1 MNSTKTQRQ
10 RAAYGQST
18 FRGLLF
24 FVAFFVSVLSLHA
37 QRTISGQVIDK
48 DEQEAVIQATVAL
61 LKGDSTTIVSNAVT
75 NANGQFTMT
84 APQDGSFLLRITYV
98 GYKPLWR
105 NITVNGKPVQL
116 GTLTIETDA
125 IMLKGT
131 EVVKNMARV
140 YSKGDTVIYNA
151 GAYKTPEGS
160 VVEELVKRLPGAQVS
175 DDGSITINGKQVKKI
190 KVDGKEFMTGD
201 TQTAM
206 KNLPTSIVERIKTY
220 DEKSDLS
227 RITGIDDGN
236 ETTVLDFG
244 LKAGM
249 NKGMFANIDG
259 GIGTK
264 KRYSGRAMGAVMKD
278 DLRLFTML
286 NANNVNDMGFGGG
299 GFGGRFGG
307 GGRSGLQ
314 ASKMAM
320 VNLNYEKK
328 DKLLLD
334 GSIRWNHRDGDTWS
348 RTSTENFMNKAA
360 GFSES
365 TSQNYSRSN
374 SWSAQGRIEWTPDTM
389 WNINMRPTWS
399 YNTND
404 GRSSSFSG
412 TFSQD
417 PYGFDAETRN
427 IYDMINNILPDS
439 IKVNTR
445 SNGGMN
451 YSDSKSLGTTLQINR
466 KLSNTGRNITLRATA
481 NYSDGDSQQFS
492 QSLIY
497 LYRTLTGDSTTRY
510 NVTPQKNYNYSIQAT
525 YSEPIAKATFLQ
537 FSYQFQYSYRKSE
550 RNTYDFWEA
559 NDPLRHYG
567 MIDLYPEYRQ
577 WDDIFGRL
585 GGQSYTDFLDND
597 LSRYSNYRNYTHTG
611 EVMLRFI
618 RTKYDFNIGVQIVPQ
633 KSKFHQDYL
642 GNKIDTTRTVMNWSP
657 TANLRYRIGDRGQL
671 RLEYR
676 GNSSQPS
683 MENLLEIKDDTD
695 PLNIRTGNS
704 GLKPSFT
711 QSFNLRFN
719 NFIEHRQ
726 QFINANLNFSTTSN
740 SIAQKTEYIAKT
752 GGTFSQPVNI
762 DGQWSIGGSVM
773 YNVAIDTLGYF
784 NVNTETGVN
793 YNNNVGYFYDSNSL
807 ITTKS
812 TTKSTTLRERLG
824 FSYRND
830 WFELELNGSV
840 NYNHNSNALQANSNL
855 NTWSFNYGFNT
866 TINAPWGTQFTTN
879 LGMASRR
886 GFNDS
891 AANTDE
897 LIWNAQIAQSFL
909 KGKPLSVRLE
919 FYDLLH
925 QQSNLSRTITA
936 MSRNDVE
943 YNAITSYV
951 MLRVNYRLNLFGTK
965 EARQGMR
972 MGGFGGGGGRGNRG
986 GGGFGGGGFGGG
998 RGGNR
1003 GGGGFGG
1010 PGRF

>member
-1 MNSTKTQRQ
+1 MKHLILLAVALIVT
-10 RAAYGQST
+10 AAPIK
-18 FRGLLF
+18 
-24 FVAFFVSVLSLHA
+24 A
-37 QRTISGQVIDK
+37 QRTVSGRIIDN
-48 DEQEAVIQATVAL
+48 EQKEAVIQATVAL
-61 LKGDSTTIVSNAVT
+61 LKTDSISVVAGSVSNQ
-75 NANGQFTMT
+75 NGQFQLT
-84 APQDGSFLLRITYV
+84 APQDGRYLVRVTYV
-98 GYKPLWR
+98 GYKTLWR
-105 NITVNGKPVQL
+105 SITMEGKPVQL

-131 EVVKNMARV
+131 EVVKNVARV

-160 VVEELVKRLPGAQVS
+160 VVEELVKRLPGAQVG

-244 LKAGM
+244 LRAGM
-249 NKGMFANIDG
+249 NKGMFANVDAG
-259 GIGTK
+259 VGTK
-264 KRYSGRAMGAVMKD
+264 DRYSSRAMGAVMKD
-278 DLRLFTML
+278 DLRLFSML

-314 ASKMAM
+314 SSKMAT

-334 GSIRWNHRDGDTWS
+334 GSISWNHRDGDTWS
-348 RTSTENFMNKAA
+348 RTSTENFMNPA
-360 GFSES
+360 GAFSES
-365 TSQNYSRSN
+365 QNQNYSRSN
-374 SWSAQGRIEWTPDTM
+374 SWSAQGRIEWTPDTA
-389 WNINMRPTWS
+389 WNINLRPTWS

-404 GRSSSFSG
+404 GQSHSQSG
-412 TFSQD
+412 TFTDD
-417 PYGFDAETRN
+417 PYDYQSTR
-427 IYDMINNILPDS
+427 ILDIINNMLPDS

-451 YSDSKSLGTTLQINR
+451 YSDSKRLGTTLQINR

-510 NVTPQKNYNYSIQAT
+510 NVTPQKNYDYSVQTT
-525 YSEPIAKATFLQ
+525 YSEPLAKSTFLQ
-537 FSYQFQYSYRKSE
+537 FSYQFQYSYTKSE
-550 RNTYDFWEA
+550 RNTYDFWKA
-559 NDPLRHYG
+559 DDPLRRYG
-567 MIDLYPEYRQ
+567 MTDLFPEYRD
-577 WDDIFGRL
+577 WNSVFSRL
-585 GGQSYTDFLDND
+585 GSHNYTEFLDDD
-597 LSRYSNYRNYTHTG
+597 LSRFSNYKNYTHTA

-618 RTKYDFNIGVQIVPQ
+618 RPKFDFNIGVQVKPQ
-633 KSKFHQDYL
+633 MSKFHQDYL
-642 GNKIDTTRTVMNWSP
+642 GNKIDTTRTVVNWSP
-657 TANLRYRIGDRGQL
+657 TANLRYRLGDRGQL
-671 RLEYR
+671 RLQYR

-683 MENLLEIKDDTD
+683 MTDLLEIKDNTD
-695 PLNIRTGNS
+695 PLNERTGNA

-711 QSFNLRFN
+711 QSLNLRFN
-719 NFIEHRQ
+719 NFIESHS
-726 QFINANLNFSTTSN
+726 QFINANVNFSTTSN
-740 SIAQKTEYIAKT
+740 NIANRTEYVAAT
-752 GGTFSQPVNI
+752 GGTKSQPVNI
-762 DGQWSIGGSVM
+762 NGQWNAGGSFM
-773 YNVAIDTLGYF
+773 YNVALDTLGYF

-793 YNNNVGYFYDSNSL
+793 YANNVGYFYDGTSL
-807 ITTKS
+807 TTTKS
-812 TTKSTTLRERLG
+812 TTKATTLRERLG

-830 WFELELNGSV
+830 WFEIELNGSV
-840 NYNHNSNALQANSNL
+840 NYNHNSNALQPNSNL

-886 GFNDS
+886 GFS
-891 AANTDE
+891 EAAANTDE

-919 FYDLLH
+919 FYDILH
-925 QQSNLSRTITA
+925 QQSNFSRMVSAFSRTDT
-936 MSRNDVE
+936 E

-951 MLRVNYRLNLFGTK
+951 MLRVNYRLNLFGTR

-972 MGGFGGGGGRGNRG
+972 GGFGGA
-986 GGGFGGGGFGGG
+986 FGGG

-1003 GGGGFGG
+1003 GGGGGGFGGGRPGGGGGFGG

>member
-1 MNSTKTQRQ
+1 MKRI
-10 RAAYGQST
+10 
-18 FRGLLF
+18 LLMMA
-24 FVAFFVSVLSLHA
+24 VVLSALSMQA
-37 QRTISGQVIDK
+37 QRTITGKVID
-48 DEQEAVIQATVAL
+48 EAQEAVIQATVSL
-61 LKGDSTTIVSNAVT
+61 LKSDSTSVT
-75 NANGQFTMT
+75 NAITNMNGQFTLT
-84 APQDGSFLLRITYV
+84 APSDGRYLVRVTYV
-98 GYKPLWR
+98 GYKPLVKSV
-105 NITVNGKPVQL
+105 TMAGKPVDL
-116 GTLTIETDA
+116 GTMSMTVDA
-125 IMLKGT
+125 VMLKGA
-131 EVVKNMARV
+131 EVVKNVARV

-151 GAYKTPEGS
+151 SAYKTPEGS
-160 VVEELVKRLPGAQVS
+160 VVEELVKRLPGAQVG

-249 NKGMFANIDG
+249 NKGMFANVDAG
-259 GIGTK
+259 VGTK
-264 KRYSGRAMGAVMKD
+264 SRYTGRAMGAVMKD
-278 DLRLFTML
+278 DLRVFSML

-307 GGRSGLQ
+307 GGRNGLQ

-334 GSIRWNHRDGDTWS
+334 GSITWNHRDGDTWS
-348 RTSTENFMNKAA
+348 RNSTENFMNKAA

-365 TSQNYSRSN
+365 VSQNFSRSN

-404 GRSSSFSG
+404 GQSSSFSG

-417 PYGFDAETRN
+417 PYSFDAETSN
-427 IYDMINNILPDS
+427 IYNMINNLLPDS

-451 YSDSKSLGTTLQINR
+451 YSDSKSIGTTLQINR

-497 LYRTLTGDSTTRY
+497 LYKTLTGDSTTRY
-510 NVTPQKNYNYSIQAT
+510 NVTPQKNYSYGIQAT
-525 YSEPIAKATFLQ
+525 YSEPIAKSTFLQ

-550 RNTYDFWEA
+550 RNTYDFWKA
-559 NDPLRHYG
+559 NDPLRRYG
-567 MIDLYPEYRQ
+567 MTDLFPGYRQ
-577 WDDIFGRL
+577 WDAIFDRL
-585 GGQSYTDFLDND
+585 GGNSYTNFIDDS
-597 LSRYSNYRNYTHTG
+597 LSRFSDYRNYTHTA

-618 RTKYDFNIGVQIVPQ
+618 RQKFDFNIGVQIVPQ
-633 KSKFHQDYL
+633 LSKFHQDYL
-642 GNKIDTTRTVMNWSP
+642 GNKIDTTRTVVNWSP
-657 TANLRYRIGDRGQL
+657 TANFRYRIGDRGQL
-671 RLEYR
+671 RFEYR

-683 MENLLEIKDDTD
+683 MENLLEIRDNTD

-711 QSFNLRFN
+711 QRFNLRFN
-719 NFIEHRQ
+719 NFVESHS

-740 SIAQKTEYIAKT
+740 SIAQKTEYIEET

-762 DGQWSIGGSVM
+762 NGQWSAGGSVM
-773 YNVAIDTLGYF
+773 YNVAIDSLGYF
-784 NVNTETGVN
+784 NVNTETGLN
-793 YNNNVGYFYDSNSL
+793 YNNSVGYFYDGSSRL
-807 ITTKS
+807 TTKS
-812 TTKSTTLRERLG
+812 TTKTTTVRERLG
-824 FSYRND
+824 FSYRNS
-830 WFELELNGSV
+830 WLEVELNGSF

-855 NTWSFNYGFNT
+855 NTWTFNYGFNT

-886 GFNDS
+886 GFSDA
-891 AANTDE
+891 AANTNE

-925 QQSNLSRTITA
+925 QQSNFTRTVNA
-936 MSRNDVE
+936 MMRQDTE

-951 MLRVNYRLNLFGTK
+951 MLRVNYRLNLFGTR
-965 EARQGMR
+965 EARQGM
-972 MGGFGGGGGRGNRG
+972 GRGA
-986 GGGFGGGGFGGG
+986 GFGGGFGGG

-1003 GGGGFGG
+1003 GGNRGGGGFGGGRPGGSGGFGG

>member
-1 MNSTKTQRQ
+1 MR
-10 RAAYGQST
+10 RFLLLLVVILST
-18 FRGLLF
+18 F
-24 FVAFFVSVLSLHA
+24 SMQA
-37 QRTISGQVIDK
+37 QRNITGKVV
-48 DEQEAVIQATVAL
+48 DEANEGVIQATVSL
-61 LKGDSTTIVSNAVT
+61 LKADSTSVNHAVT
-75 NANGQFTMT
+75 NMNGQFSLK
-84 APQDGSFLLRITYV
+84 APADGKYLVRVTYV
-98 GYKPLWR
+98 GYKTLYKSVSM
-105 NITVNGKPVQL
+105 TDKPVDL
-116 GTLTIETDA
+116 GTMSLKVDA
-125 IMLKGT
+125 VMLKGT

-175 DDGSITINGKQVKKI
+175 DDGTITINGKTVKKI

-249 NKGMFANIDG
+249 NRGMFANVDAG
-259 GIGTK
+259 VGTE
-264 KRYSGRAMGAVMKD
+264 KRYTGRAFGAVMKD
-278 DLRLFTML
+278 NTRIMSML

-320 VNLNYEKK
+320 LNLNYEKT
-328 DKLLLD
+328 DVILLD
-334 GSIRWNHRDGDTWS
+334 GSVTWNHRNGDTWS
-348 RTSTENFMNKAA
+348 RTSSENFMNPAA
-360 GFSES
+360 AFSES
-365 TSQNYSRSN
+365 SSQNYTRSD
-374 SWSAQGRIEWTPDTM
+374 SWSAQGRIEWTPDTA
-389 WNINMRPTWS
+389 WNISMRPTWS

-404 GRSSSFSG
+404 GQSRSESG
-412 TFSQD
+412 TFTAN
-417 PYGFDAETRN
+417 PYEYVSSAN
-427 IYDMINNILPDS
+427 NVADMVANMLGIDKTFI
-439 IKVNTR
+439 VNDR
-445 SNGGMN
+445 FNGGMN
-451 YSDSKSLGTTLQINR
+451 YSDSKRVGTTLQINR

-481 NYSDGDSQQFS
+481 NYSKTNSQQFS
-492 QSLIY
+492 SSLVD
-497 LYRTLTGDSTTRY
+497 LYKLATGDSTYQTNRY
-510 NVTPQKNYNYSIQAT
+510 NVTPQKNYDYSLQAT
-525 YSEPIAKATFLQ
+525 YSEPIARATFLQ
-537 FSYQFQYSYRKSE
+537 FRYQFQYSYTNSE
-550 RNTYDFWEA
+550 RNTYDFWRH
-559 NDPLRHYG
+559 NDPTCQYDMRG
-567 MIDLYPEYRQ
+567 LYPGYRD
-577 WDDIFGRL
+577 WNSIFSKLDGHD
-585 GGQSYTDFLDND
+585 YTEFLDSD
-597 LSRYSNYRNYTHTG
+597 LSRYSNYKNYTHTA

-618 RTKYDFNIGVQIVPQ
+618 REKFDFNIGVQIKPQ
-633 KSKFHQDYL
+633 MSKFHQDYL
-642 GNKIDTTRTVMNWSP
+642 KNKIDTTRNVVNWSP

-683 MENLLEIKDDTD
+683 MTDLLEIKDNTD
-695 PLNIRTGNS
+695 PLNVRTGNS

-711 QSFNLRFN
+711 QSLNLRFN
-719 NFIEHRQ
+719 NYIESHS

-740 SIAQKTEYIAKT
+740 SIAQRTEYIVET
-752 GGTFSQPVNI
+752 GGTKSQPVNI
-762 DGQWSIGGSVM
+762 NGQWSAGGSVM
-773 YNVAIDTLGYF
+773 YNVALDTLGYF
-784 NVNTETGVN
+784 NVNTETSLN
-793 YNNNVGYFYDSNSL
+793 YANNVGYFYDGTSY

-812 TTKSTTLRERLG
+812 TTKATTLRERLG
-824 FSYRND
+824 FAYRNS
-830 WFELELNGSV
+830 WLEVELNGSM
-840 NYNHNSNALQANSNL
+840 NYNHNSNDLQANSNL
-855 NTWSFNYGFNT
+855 NTWTFNYGFNT

-886 GFNDS
+886 GFADA

-919 FYDLLH
+919 FYDILQ
-925 QQSNLSRTITA
+925 QQSNISRMVSA
-936 MSRNDVE
+936 FSRSDIE

-965 EARQGMR
+965 ASRQQMR
-972 MGGFGGGGGRGNRG
+972 GMGGGMGPGM
-986 GGGFGGGGFGGG
+986 GGFGGG

-1003 GGGGFGG
+1003 GGGNFGGGRGGFGG
-1010 PGRF
+1010 AGRF

>member
-1 MNSTKTQRQ
+1 MKRI
-10 RAAYGQST
+10 
-18 FRGLLF
+18 LLTMAVVF
-24 FVAFFVSVLSLHA
+24 SALSMQA
-37 QRTISGQVIDK
+37 QRTITGKVID
-48 DEQEAVIQATVAL
+48 ETQEAVIQATVAL
-61 LKGDSTTIVSNAVT
+61 LKSDSTSVT
-75 NANGQFTMT
+75 NAITNMNGQFTLT
-84 APQDGSFLLRITYV
+84 APSDGKYLVRVTYV
-98 GYKPLWR
+98 GYKPLVKS
-105 NITVNGKPVQL
+105 ITMAGKPVDL
-116 GTLTIETDA
+116 GTMSMTVDA
-125 IMLKGT
+125 VLLKGA
-131 EVVKNMARV
+131 EVVKNVARV

-160 VVEELVKRLPGAQVS
+160 VVEELVKRLPGAQVG
-175 DDGSITINGKQVKKI
+175 DDGTITINGKQVKKI

-249 NKGMFANIDG
+249 NKGMFANVDAG
-259 GIGTK
+259 VGTK
-264 KRYSGRAMGAVMKD
+264 ERYSGRAMGAVMKD
-278 DLRLFTML
+278 NLRVFSML

-320 VNLNYEKK
+320 VNVNYEKK

-334 GSIRWNHRDGDTWS
+334 GSIRWNHSDGDTWS
-348 RTSTENFMNKAA
+348 RKSTENFMNAA
-360 GFSES
+360 AAFSES
-365 TSQNYSRSN
+365 ANQNYSRSN

-389 WNINMRPTWS
+389 WNINLRPTWS

-404 GRSSSFSG
+404 GQSSSISG
-412 TFSQD
+412 TFSD
-417 PYGFDAETRN
+417 NPYDYVSSSN
-427 IYDMINNILPDS
+427 IYDMVNNMLGDS
-439 IKVNTR
+439 LVVNRRT
-445 SNGGMN
+445 SGSMN
-451 YSDSKSLGTTLQINR
+451 YSDSKRIGTTLQVNR

-492 QSLIY
+492 QNLLR
-497 LYRTLTGDSTTRY
+497 LYKALTGDSTQTNRY
-510 NVTPQKNYNYSIQAT
+510 NVTPQKSYNYSLQAT

-537 FSYQFQYSYRKSE
+537 FSYQFQYSYNKSE
-550 RNTYDFWEA
+550 RDTYDFWKA
-559 NDPLRHYG
+559 GDPTRQYD
-567 MIDLYPEYRQ
+567 MTDLYPEYRD
-577 WDDIFGRL
+577 WNSIFTRL
-585 GGQSYTDFLDND
+585 GGHSYTEFLDRD
-597 LSRYSNYRNYTHTG
+597 LSRYSEYRNYTHTA

-618 RTKYDFNIGVQIVPQ
+618 RQKYDFNVGVQIVPQ
-633 KSKFHQDYL
+633 LSKFHQDYL
-642 GNKIDTTRTVMNWSP
+642 GNNIDTTRTVVNWSP
-657 TANLRYRIGDRGQL
+657 TARFRYRLSDRGNLRFD
-671 RLEYR
+671 YR

-683 MENLLEIKDDTD
+683 MTDLLEIKDDTD

-711 QSFNLRFN
+711 QRFNLRYNDFFEN
-719 NFIEHRQ
+719 HS

-740 SIAQKTEYIAKT
+740 SIAQRTEYIAET
-752 GGTFSQPVNI
+752 GGIKSQPVNI
-762 DGQWSIGGSVM
+762 NGQWSLGGSIM
-773 YNVAIDTLGYF
+773 YNVAIDSLGAF

-793 YNNNVGYFYDSNSL
+793 YANNVGYFYDSTSKL
-807 ITTKS
+807 TTKS
-812 TTKSTTLRERLG
+812 TTKATTLRERLG

-830 WFELELNGSV
+830 WFEVELNGSV
-840 NYNHNSNALQANSNL
+840 NYNHNSNALQTSSNL

-886 GFNDS
+886 GFSDD

-909 KGKPLSVRLE
+909 KGKPLSIRLE

-925 QQSNLSRTITA
+925 QQSNFTRTVNA
-936 MSRNDVE
+936 MMRQDTE

-965 EARQGMR
+965 ESRRGMG
-972 MGGFGGGGGRGNRG
+972 MGPGSFDGGGRGNRG
-986 GGGFGGGGFGGG
+986 GNRGGFGGG
-998 RGGNR
+998 R

>member
-1 MNSTKTQRQ
+1 MKRI
-10 RAAYGQST
+10 
-18 FRGLLF
+18 LLLMA
-24 FVAFFVSVLSLHA
+24 VVLSAFSMQA
-37 QRTISGQVIDK
+37 QRTISGKVV
-48 DEQEAVIQATVAL
+48 DEANEGVIQATVSL
-61 LKGDSTTIVSNAVT
+61 LKADSTSVSHAVT
-75 NANGQFTMT
+75 NMNGQFSLT
-84 APQDGSFLLRITYV
+84 APADGKYIVRVTYV
-98 GYKPLWR
+98 GYKTTYKNL
-105 NITVNGKPVQL
+105 TVEGKPADL
-116 GTLTIETDA
+116 GTMSLKVDA
-125 IMLKGT
+125 VMLKGA

-140 YSKGDTVIYNA
+140 YSKGDTVVYNA

-175 DDGSITINGKQVKKI
+175 DDGTITINGKTVKKI

-249 NKGMFANIDG
+249 NRGMFANVDAG
-259 GIGTK
+259 VGTEN
-264 KRYSGRAMGAVMKD
+264 RYTGRAFGAVMKD
-278 DLRLFTML
+278 NTRIMSML

-320 VNLNYEKK
+320 VNFNYEKT
-328 DKLLLD
+328 DVILLD
-334 GSIRWNHRDGDTWS
+334 GSVTWNHRDGDTWS
-348 RTSTENFMNKAA
+348 RTSSENFMNPA
-360 GFSES
+360 GRFSES
-365 TSQNYSRSN
+365 QNQNFSRSN
-374 SWSAQGRIEWTPDTM
+374 SWSAQGRVEWTPDTA
-389 WNINMRPTWS
+389 WNISMRPTWS

-404 GRSSSFSG
+404 GQSRSESG
-412 TFSQD
+412 TFTYD
-417 PYGFDAETRN
+417 PYDYQTTR
-427 IYDMINNILPDS
+427 ILDILNNSLPDS

-445 SNGGMN
+445 GNGGMN
-451 YSDSKSLGTTLQINR
+451 YSDSKRLGTTLQINR
-466 KLSNTGRNITLRATA
+466 KLSNTGRNITFRAAA
-481 NYSDGDSQQFS
+481 NYSDGNSQQFS

-497 LYRTLTGDSTTRY
+497 LYKTLTGDSTTRY
-510 NVTPQKNYNYSIQAT
+510 NVTPQKNYDYSLQAT

-537 FSYQFQYSYRKSE
+537 FSYQFQYSYTKSD
-550 RNTYDFWEA
+550 RNTYDFWKA
-559 NDPLRHYG
+559 NDPLRRYG
-567 MIDLYPEYRQ
+567 MPNFYPEYRD
-577 WDDIFGRL
+577 WDAIYNKL
-585 GGQSYTDFLDND
+585 GGHDYTEFIDDS
-597 LSRYSNYRNYTHTG
+597 LSRSSNYKNYTHTA

-618 RTKYDFNIGVQIVPQ
+618 REKFDFNIGVQIKPQ
-633 KSKFHQDYL
+633 MSKYSQRFN
-642 GNKIDTTRTVMNWSP
+642 GVDTLVTRTVINWSP

-683 MENLLEIKDDTD
+683 MTDLLEIKDNTD
-695 PLNIRTGNS
+695 PLNERTGNA

-711 QSFNLRFN
+711 QRLNLRFN
-719 NFIEHRQ
+719 NFIESHS

-740 SIAQKTEYIAKT
+740 SIAQRTEYVAAT
-752 GGTFSQPVNI
+752 GGTKSRPVNI
-762 DGQWSIGGSVM
+762 NGQWSAGGSVM
-773 YNVAIDTLGYF
+773 YNVALDTLGYF

-793 YNNNVGYFYDSNSL
+793 YSNNVGYFYDGTSL
-807 ITTKS
+807 TTTKS
-812 TTKSTTLRERLG
+812 TTKATTLRERLG

-830 WFELELNGSV
+830 WFEVELNGSV
-840 NYNHNSNALQANSNL
+840 NYNHNSNALQTNSNL

-886 GFNDS
+886 GFADA

-909 KGKPLSVRLE
+909 QGKPLSVRLE

-925 QQSNLSRTITA
+925 QQSNFTRMVSAFSRTDT
-936 MSRNDVE
+936 E

-951 MLRVNYRLNLFGTK
+951 MLLVNYRLNLFGTK
-965 EARQGMR
+965 AARQQMR
-972 MGGFGGGGGRGNRG
+972 GMGGMGPGM
-986 GGGFGGGGFGGG
+986 GGGFGGG

-1003 GGGGFGG
+1003 GGGNRGGGGFGG
-1010 PGRF
+1010 PMRF

>member
-10 RAAYGQST
+10 RAAYGHYT
-18 FRGLLF
+18 VRGLLF
-24 FVAFFVSVLSLHA
+24 FVAFFVSALSVHA

-61 LKGDSTTIVSNAVT
+61 LKTDSTTIAANAVT
-75 NANGQFTMT
+75 NASGQFTMT
-84 APQDGSFLLRITYV
+84 APQDGRFLLRITYV

-105 NITVNGKPVQL
+105 SVAVSGKPVQL

-131 EVVKNMARV
+131 EVVKNVARV

-151 GAYKTPEGS
+151 SAYRTPEGS

-175 DDGSITINGKQVKKI
+175 DDGTITINGKQVKKI

-206 KNLPTSIVERIKTY
+206 KNLPTSIVERVKAY

-259 GIGTK
+259 GVGTK

-314 ASKMAM
+314 ASKMAS

-348 RTSTENFMNKAA
+348 RNSTENFVSRV
-360 GFSES
+360 GSFSES
-365 TSQNYSRSN
+365 VSQNYTRSN
-374 SWSAQGRIEWTPDTM
+374 SWSAQGRIEWMPDTA
-389 WNINMRPTWS
+389 WNINLRPEWS
-399 YNTND
+399 YGTND
-404 GRSSSFSG
+404 SRSSSASG
-412 TFSQD
+412 TFSDD
-417 PYGFDAETRN
+417 PYNYVSSTDN
-427 IYDMINNILPDS
+427 ITEMASRMLGISDTLV
-439 IKVNTR
+439 VNSR

-451 YSDSKSLGTTLQINR
+451 YSDSKRIGTTLQINR
-466 KLSNTGRNITLRATA
+466 KLSNDGRNITLRATG
-481 NYSDGDSQQFS
+481 NYSDGGSQQFS
-492 QSLIY
+492 RSLVG
-497 LYRTLTGDSTTRY
+497 LYQLLTGDSTYQTNRY
-510 NVTPQKNYNYSIQAT
+510 NVTPQKSYSYSAQAT

-537 FSYQFQYSYRKSE
+537 FSYQFQYSYTKSE
-550 RNTYDFWEA
+550 RNTYDFW
-559 NDPLRHYG
+559 NDTYQFDMAGLW
-567 MIDLYPEYRQ
+567 PEYRQ
-577 WDDIFGRL
+577 WDAVFNRL
-585 GGQSYTDFLDND
+585 GGHSYTEYLDDD
-597 LSRYSNYRNYTHTG
+597 LSRFSNYRNYTHTA

-618 RTKYDFNIGVQIVPQ
+618 RTKYDFNVGVQIVPQ
-633 KSKFHQDYL
+633 LSKFHQSYL
-642 GNKIDTTRTVMNWSP
+642 GSDIDTTRTVVNWSP
-657 TANLRYRIGDRGQL
+657 TARFRYRISDRGQL
-671 RLEYR
+671 RFDYR

-683 MENLLEIKDDTD
+683 MSDLLKITDNTD
-695 PLNIRTGNS
+695 PLNIREGNP

-719 NFIEHRQ
+719 NFIENHS
-726 QFINANLNFSTTSN
+726 QFINANANFSTTRN
-740 SIAQKTEYIAKT
+740 SIAQMTKYDPET
-752 GGTFSQPVNI
+752 GGMYSRPENI
-762 DGQWSIGGSVM
+762 NGKWSAGASIM
-773 YNVAIDTLGYF
+773 YNVALDTLGYF
-784 NVNTETGVN
+784 NFNTETGFN
-793 YNNNVGYFYDSNSL
+793 YSNDVGYIDLYHDGNVS
-807 ITTKS
+807 KS
-812 TTKSTTLRERLG
+812 TTKSSTWRERLG

-830 WFELELNGSV
+830 WFEIELNGSV
-840 NYNHNSNALQANSNL
+840 NYNHNSNALQPESKM
-855 NTWSFNYGFNT
+855 NTWNFNYGFNT

-925 QQSNLSRTITA
+925 QQSNFSRAISA
-936 MSRNDVE
+936 MSRVDTE

-951 MLRVNYRLNLFGTK
+951 MLRVNYRLNLFGTR

-972 MGGFGGGGGRGNRG
+972 GGF
-986 GGGFGGGGFGGG
+986 GGGFGGG

-1003 GGGGFGG
+1003 GGGFGRGNRGGGGFGG

>member
-1 MNSTKTQRQ
+1 MKRI
-10 RAAYGQST
+10 
-18 FRGLLF
+18 LLLMA
-24 FVAFFVSVLSLHA
+24 VVLSAFSMQA
-37 QRTISGQVIDK
+37 QRTISGKVV
-48 DEQEAVIQATVAL
+48 DEANEGVIQATVSL
-61 LKGDSTTIVSNAVT
+61 LKADSTSVSHAVT
-75 NANGQFTMT
+75 NMNGQFSLT
-84 APQDGSFLLRITYV
+84 APADGKYIVRVTYV
-98 GYKPLWR
+98 GYKTTYKNL
-105 NITVNGKPVQL
+105 TVEGKPADL
-116 GTLTIETDA
+116 GTMSLKVDA
-125 IMLKGT
+125 VMLKGA

-140 YSKGDTVIYNA
+140 YSKGDTVVYNA

-175 DDGSITINGKQVKKI
+175 DDGTITINGKTVKKI

-249 NKGMFANIDG
+249 NRGMFANVDAG
-259 GIGTK
+259 VGTEN
-264 KRYSGRAMGAVMKD
+264 RYTGRAFGAVMKD
-278 DLRLFTML
+278 NTRIMSML

-320 VNLNYEKK
+320 VNFNYEKT
-328 DKLLLD
+328 DVILLD
-334 GSIRWNHRDGDTWS
+334 GSVTWNHRDGDTWS
-348 RTSTENFMNKAA
+348 RTSSENFMNPA
-360 GFSES
+360 GRFSES
-365 TSQNYSRSN
+365 QNQNFSRSN
-374 SWSAQGRIEWTPDTM
+374 SWSAQGRVEWTPDTA
-389 WNINMRPTWS
+389 WNISMRPTWS

-404 GRSSSFSG
+404 GQSRSESG
-412 TFSQD
+412 TFTAD
-417 PYGFDAETRN
+417 PYDYVSNRS
-427 IYDMINNILPDS
+427 ILDMVNNMLGDS
-439 IKVNTR
+439 LVVNKRT
-445 SNGGMN
+445 NGGMN
-451 YSDSKSLGTTLQINR
+451 YSDSKRIGTTLQVNR

-481 NYSDGDSQQFS
+481 NYSDGDSEQFS
-492 QSLIY
+492 QSLIR
-497 LYRTLTGDSTTRY
+497 LYKTLTGDSTQTNRY
-510 NVTPQKNYNYSIQAT
+510 NVTPQKNYDYSLQAT

-537 FSYQFQYSYRKSE
+537 FSYQFQYSYTKSD
-550 RNTYDFWEA
+550 RNTYDFWRLD
-559 NDPLRHYG
+559 DPTRRVS
-567 MIDLYPEYRQ
+567 MTDVFPEYRQ
-577 WDDIFGRL
+577 WDAVFDRL
-585 GGQSYTDFLDND
+585 GGRNYTDFEND
-597 LSRYSNYRNYTHTG
+597 TLGRYSNYRNYTHTA
-611 EVMLRFI
+611 EIMLRFI
-618 RTKYDFNIGVQIVPQ
+618 REKFDFNIGVQIKPQ
-633 KSKFHQDYL
+633 LSKFHQEYL
-642 GNKIDTTRTVMNWSP
+642 GNKIDTTRTVINWSP

-683 MENLLEIKDDTD
+683 MTDLLEIKDNTD
-695 PLNIRTGNS
+695 PLNERTGNA

-711 QSFNLRFN
+711 QRLNLRFN
-719 NFIEHRQ
+719 NFIESHS

-740 SIAQKTEYIAKT
+740 SIAQRTEDVAAT
-752 GGTFSQPVNI
+752 GGTKSQPVNI
-762 DGQWSIGGSVM
+762 NGQWSAGGSVM
-773 YNVAIDTLGYF
+773 YNVALDTLGYF

-793 YNNNVGYFYDSNSL
+793 YSNNVGYFYDGTSL
-807 ITTKS
+807 TTTKS
-812 TTKSTTLRERLG
+812 TTKATTLRERLG

-830 WFELELNGSV
+830 WFEVELNGSV
-840 NYNHNSNALQANSNL
+840 NYNHNSNALQTNSNL

-886 GFNDS
+886 GFADA

-909 KGKPLSVRLE
+909 QGKPLSVRLE

-925 QQSNLSRTITA
+925 QQSNFTRMVSAFSRTDT
-936 MSRNDVE
+936 E

-965 EARQGMR
+965 AARQQMR
-972 MGGFGGGGGRGNRG
+972 GMGGMGPGM
-986 GGGFGGGGFGGG
+986 GGGFGGG

-1003 GGGGFGG
+1003 GGGNRGGGGFGG
-1010 PGRF
+1010 PMRF